1 MKDVY
6 ISQPGGGSTA
16 YDIYAELTN
25 IASGEMLSVTGSGI
39 SE

>member
-1 MKDVY
+1 MKDIY
-6 ISQPGGGSTA
+6 ISQPYGGTTR

-25 IASGEMLSVTGSGI
+25 IDSGEMLESTGSGI